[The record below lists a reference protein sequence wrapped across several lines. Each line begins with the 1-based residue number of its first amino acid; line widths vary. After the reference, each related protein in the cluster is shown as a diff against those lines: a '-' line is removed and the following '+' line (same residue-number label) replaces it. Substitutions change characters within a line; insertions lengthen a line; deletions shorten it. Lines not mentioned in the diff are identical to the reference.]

1 MRRLIATCA
10 IVLLVS
16 MNINTYLEIKA
27 IENLTNVVSESQ
39 QDHTRTISLDELSV
53 NQQEQVMDLIANEEP
68 EEVIV
73 PVTYEKQE
81 DGDMIYEF
89 GDVCDDAYFF
99 IIINEE
105 QGVYDYYWPAMS
117 EDWPLSYD
125 SLSEL
130 QESVICHIDQ
140 EWHNARFVIEWN

>member
-1 MRRLIATCA
+1 MRRLIDKITNLGTVTVGFCSIIAMLGLCNIC
-10 IVLLVS
+10 IVG
-16 MNINTYLEIKA
+16 A
-27 IENLTNVVSESQ
+27 IEELIDVVRETNQANESVVMSY
-39 QDHTRTISLDELSV
+39 
-53 NQQEQVMDLIANEEP
+53 EEP
-68 EEVIV
+68 EEEIVV
-73 PVTYEKQE
+73 PVYYEKQE

-105 QGVYDYYWPAMS
+105 QGVYDYYWPTMS
-117 EDWPLSYD
+117 EDWPLSYN

-140 EWHNARFVIEWN
+140 EWHNARFVIEWD